1 MSESYGMAGKRVLI
15 TGGSGGIGG
24 ATARLLAERGSKLI
38 LVDRDEAALAAFAEE
53 LRAGGAEVLAIVADV
68 TVEDDVKRYVAE
80 AVAEFGGIDGFF
92 NNAGIE
98 GKITPALELD
108 YADWNKVIAVNL
120 TAAFKLSRAVLMGMM
135 RRRHGRI
142 ISISSVV
149 AVTGNAG
156 QGNYAAS
163 KAGLIGMT
171 KALAQEVASRGVTA
185 NCIAPGFVGSA
196 MTDALNDKQ
205 KDAVLSRVP
214 MKRLGT
220 VVEIAAAAVYLASDE
235 AAYTTGQTMH
245 VNGGMAMI

>member
-1 MSESYGMAGKRVLI
+1 MFDLSGRKALV
-15 TGGSGGIGG
+15 TGASGSIGGGIARALHQQG
-24 ATARLLAERGSKLI
+24 ATVGLSGTRRDALEALAGELGERAHVLPCDLSDGAAVDALISQAEEAMGDLDI
-38 LVDRDEAALAAFAEE
+38 LV
-53 LRAGGAEVLAIVADV
+53 
-68 TVEDDVKRYVAE
+68 
-80 AVAEFGGIDGFF
+80 
-92 NNAGIE
+92 NNAGL
-98 GKITPALELD
+98 TRDTLFVRLTD
-108 YADWNKVIAVNL
+108 DDWNRVIAVNL

-185 NCIAPGFVGSA
+185 NCIAPGFVRSA
-196 MTDALNDKQ
+196 MTDALNEKQ
-205 KDAVLSRVP
+205 KEAVLSRVP
-214 MKRLGT
+214 AKRLGT
-220 VVEIAAAAVYLASDE
+220 VVEIAASAVYLASDE
-235 AAYTTGQTMH
+235 AAYTTGQTIH

>member
-1 MSESYGMAGKRVLI
+1 MFELAGKHALV
-15 TGGSGGIGG
+15 TGATGSIGGGIARALHWQG
-24 ATARLLAERGSKLI
+24 ATVGISGTRRAALDALASELGDRCTALPCDLSDGAALDRLVPETEAAIGDLDI
-38 LVDRDEAALAAFAEE
+38 LV
-53 LRAGGAEVLAIVADV
+53 
-68 TVEDDVKRYVAE
+68 
-80 AVAEFGGIDGFF
+80 
-92 NNAGIE
+92 NNAGL
-98 GKITPALELD
+98 TRDALFVRISDE
-108 YADWNKVIAVNL
+108 AWNQVIAVNL

-149 AVTGNAG
+149 AATGNAG

-171 KALAQEVASRGVTA
+171 KALAQEVASRGITA
-185 NCIAPGFVGSA
+185 NCIAPGFVASA

-205 KDAVLSRVP
+205 KELILQRVP

-220 VVEIAAAAVYLASDE
+220 VEEIAAAAVYLASDE
-235 AAYTTGQTMH
+235 AAYVTGQTIH